1 MSLSY
6 SALREIQ
13 KKEMESAAIIKLE
26 NDFYSQIAELLAK
39 KKEEAMVSQSIMAI
53 REYENI
59 RKTVISI
66 QAKREEKIAL
76 MALRGENDGDGLTPE
91 EKSFLQRFYGE
102 INEMRNTV
110 KGLWNSAETR
120 NPSLIRKVKIT
131 RDVERYVGLDKNIY
145 GPFKQG
151 EQHMLPKEEADWLLN
166 AKMAETI

>member
-13 KKEMESAAIIKLE
+13 KKEMDSAAIIKLE

-39 KKEEAMVSQSIMAI
+39 KKEEAMSSQSIMAI

-102 INEMRNTV
+102 ISEMR
-110 KGLWNSAETR
+110 
-120 NPSLIRKVKIT
+120 
-131 RDVERYVGLDKNIY
+131 
-145 GPFKQG
+145 
-151 EQHMLPKEEADWLLN
+151 
-166 AKMAETI
+166 